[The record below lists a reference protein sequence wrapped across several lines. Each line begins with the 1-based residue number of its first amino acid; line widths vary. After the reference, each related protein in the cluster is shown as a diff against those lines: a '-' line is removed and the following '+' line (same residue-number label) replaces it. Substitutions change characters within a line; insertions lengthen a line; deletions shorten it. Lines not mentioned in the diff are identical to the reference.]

1 MNTNDAVLLRVH
13 KDNSASFV
21 TIFITIFSE
30 NVRSNYMYY
39 VIRNI
44 KRLTNVEICC
54 NVDINLNSHNVEISL
69 YTTFN
74 IIKLLKLGEHE

>member
-1 MNTNDAVLLRVH
+1 MC
-13 KDNSASFV
+13 
-21 TIFITIFSE
+21 
-30 NVRSNYMYY
+30 Y

-44 KRLTNVEICC
+44 ERLTNVEICY

-74 IIKLLKLGEHE
+74 IIKLLKLDEHE